1 MCPWRSIRWAIV
13 RLGYCPDTVSKYTL
27 QDGIKS
33 DEDCFAGN
41 KGDECHTDT
50 PDNDSDSG
58 DSDDEAYTLPP

>member
-1 MCPWRSIRWAIV
+1 MCPWRYWAIV

-33 DEDCFAGN
+33 DDDCFAGN

-50 PDNDSDSG
+50 SDNDSDSG
-58 DSDDEAYTLPP
+58 DEGYTLPP